1 MAEKHTDYKA
11 LNTELEEILAQL
23 QAIDTDV
30 DEAVKL
36 YERGM
41 AITKELETYL
51 KTAENKVHK
60 VKADWEAGA

>member
-11 LNTELEEILAQL
+11 LNTELEEILSQL

>member
-1 MAEKHTDYKA
+1 MAEKHTDYKE

-23 QAIDTDV
+23 QASDTDV

-51 KTAENKVHK
+51 KTAENKVRK

>member
-11 LNTELEEILAQL
+11 LNAELEEILAQL
-23 QAIDTDV
+23 QASDTDV

-41 AITKELETYL
+41 AITKELEAYL